1 MKSLGVL
8 ALLCLLGCGD
18 NSKQCGPGTEDNN
31 GECVPVTGGGLIC
44 GDGTILDELTSECV
58 PDPSVCGGGTVLI
71 NGECKDPTEGLPI
84 DVEEGP
90 EPNGFELDA
99 TPAGLLT
106 LKDVGQ
112 PLVVKGCITPT
123 GNNAP
128 DLDVYELDV
137 DGPTLLHIT
146 ADGVEGLAAGY
157 LVLGDASLGSWFRL
171 GISIASDTSKREVFL
186 PIGGHY
192 QLVMSDTRTL
202 LPLTNNGEGFP
213 AAGNPDGTSCYF
225 VTINRRSIP
234 SAAALDLS
242 NPNTGVIGEDLK
254 FFTASFQ
261 TGLTTMV
268 AVIDPE
274 DLDGDGSP
282 DLDQLGNP
290 IDSRAASSIVL
301 VNNDQVRQINDA
313 GADSPISRA
322 IFGGIATGDAPLV
335 ILDYVWN
342 YAVLPADYEVE
353 VLAQTSSQPLGTTP
367 VNDTTNGQ
375 EFVVDGNAVFE
386 NVNLFHFDVAAAGE
400 IDKMN
405 VSFSIPVQGS
415 IVDEDGFIVSNLTGL
430 SSTVNG
436 APFMETFTEYK
447 GLFRP
452 TVSGRLYF
460 FVFAP
465 RDPIGTPF
473 TATGEITP
481 ITPTTLGNPA
491 STPVPF
497 NDVQS
502 NIFRAPINPQQPWRT
517 FNGTAEASVG
527 ALDVS
532 IFDPA
537 VTTPQTPGFAFGQ
550 LDTIITQVNAFPPG
564 PRPGE
569 GTPLFHPQFEAD
581 GSTPLHVIVRNPDAA
596 LPPAPSAFLL
606 KVNPTIASPSGN
618 FSLAGPLREIN
629 DYGTIAAG
637 DSVSLPF
644 TMANGGEERFFVK
657 VAPGS
662 EVTITV
668 APTGSQPS
676 FDPVLEVLAGP
687 EDAIETFD
695 DNGNNAGETRV
706 ATQNLSG
713 ATAFRV
719 RGSDDSRAGNY
730 TVTVSVAAAGYAVEQ
745 TSPTGFSDA
754 CAGGTVVPV
763 TGTFLPDAP
772 PSDEGVSA
780 PIAAP
785 AGFTLFGDAVT
796 EFKVSTNGFL
806 SFDTSLDDALFFTS
820 PLADEPRV
828 SIAPFWDDLANITI
842 CTKAIGTQR
851 VVQWSGTSFSA
862 LFSVVQF
869 QAILDGNGAITFVY
883 GPGHTLDGATAT
895 IGAQSGGDTLQLG
908 FLTPLVAPASS
919 ITFTP
924 N

>member
-31 GECVPVTGGGLIC
+31 GECVPSTGGGLIC
-44 GDGTILDELTSECV
+44 GDGTILDELTGECV

-90 EPNGFELDA
+90 EPNGFEPDA

-106 LKDVGQ
+106 IKDAGEA
-112 PLVVKGCITPT
+112 LVVKGCITPT

-157 LVLGDASLGSWFRL
+157 LVLGDDSLGSWFRL

-192 QLVMSDTRTL
+192 QLVMSDSRTL

-225 VTINRRSIP
+225 VTINRRAIP

-261 TGLTTMV
+261 TGLNTMT

-274 DLDGDGSP
+274 DLDGDGNP

-313 GADSPISRA
+313 NADSPISRA

-342 YAVLPADYEVE
+342 YAVLPADYEIE
-353 VLAQTSSQPLGTTP
+353 MLAQTSSQPLGTTP
-367 VNDTTNGQ
+367 VDATSNGQ
-375 EFVVDGNAVFE
+375 EFVVDGVAVFE
-386 NVNLFHFDVAAAGE
+386 NLNLFHFDVAAGGE

-415 IVDEDGFIVSNLTGL
+415 IVDEDGGIVSNLTNVSG
-430 SSTVNG
+430 TANG
-436 APFMETFTEYK
+436 IVETFTEYK

-452 TVSGRLYF
+452 FAPGRHYF
-460 FVFAP
+460 VVIAP
-465 RDPIGTPF
+465 RDPVGTPF
-473 TATGEITP
+473 TATGAITT

-491 STPVPF
+491 STPIPF

-517 FNGTAEASVG
+517 FNGTADASVG

-532 IFDPA
+532 VFDPA
-537 VTTPQTPGFAFGQ
+537 VTTPQTPGFAFGL
-550 LDTIITQVNAFPPG
+550 LDTMITQVNAFPPG

-569 GTPLFHPQFEAD
+569 GTPLFHPQFETD
-581 GSTPLHVIVRNPDAA
+581 GSSPLHVIVRNPDAA
-596 LPPAPSAFLL
+596 LPAAPSAFFL

-618 FSLAGPLREIN
+618 FSLAGPLREFN
-629 DYGTIAAG
+629 DYDTIAAG
-637 DSVSLPF
+637 GSLSFPF
-644 TMANGGEERFFVK
+644 TMNDGGEERFFFRSP
-657 VAPGS
+657 PGL
-662 EVTITV
+662 EVTIAV

-676 FDPVLEVLAGP
+676 FDPVIEILVGA
-687 EDAIETFD
+687 EDAIETID
-695 DNGNNAGETRV
+695 DNGDNAGETRI

-719 RGSDDSRAGNY
+719 RGSNDSRAGNY
-730 TVTVSVAAAGYAVEQ
+730 TVTVSVAADGYTVTQGPAV
-745 TSPTGFSDA
+745 FSDA
-754 CAGGTVVPV
+754 CTGGTVVPV
-763 TGTFLPDAP
+763 TGTSDGV
-772 PSDEGVSA
+772 PSNDEGVSGV
-780 PIAAP
+780 IATP
-785 AGFTLFGDAVT
+785 TGFSLFGDPLPSVT
-796 EFKVSTNGFL
+796 VSTNGFL
-806 SFDTSLDDALFFTS
+806 SSDTALDDALFSIS

-842 CTKAIGTQR
+842 CTKTLGTGQR
-851 VVQWSGTSFSA
+851 VVQWTGTSFNA

-869 QAILDGNGAITFVY
+869 QAILDGNGTITYVY
-883 GPGHTLDGATAT
+883 GPGHSIDGSTAT
-895 IGAQSGGDTLQLG
+895 IGAQSGGKTLQLG
-908 FLTPLVAPASS
+908 FLTPLVVPASS
-919 ITFTP
+919 ITLTP